1 MKPNLTLKLLSVVS
15 ASAISLSTP
24 SLYAQDSTEDAQA
37 IIATATDTADDTTKT
52 DDAGDS
58 ARDDSKPEA
67 DSEEKKELKALTTT
81 NSLRSEKLKAELAQQ
96 REEVERLK
104 LEKQLLEQQTS
115 IAELR
120 QKLKDQEAK
129 ATYERNKIEL
139 EREATLAKLKADLHS
154 QNYKSKQAEWN
165 LKRGE
170 LEAEVKTLQAKET
183 REAYIDSEPN
193 YLENP
198 LKDDGTLVIS
208 DRRIPFNGVVTS
220 RTADFI
226 TSRLHFYNNQD
237 PTKPIF
243 IVIDDSPGG
252 SVMAGYRILKAME
265 ASDAPVHV
273 VVKSFAASMAASI
286 TTLAEHSYAYPNAII
301 LHHQISSTRFG
312 RSNLTEQKEALEN
325 MQEWWKR
332 LATPIANKMG
342 ISIDELVE
350 QMYEADSQGDWV
362 EFADKAIELKWVD
375 HIVERIEETS
385 TLVNPDKLPSKVE
398 ITSRINGMKETVDER
413 GETCIILPRLN
424 PKDVY
429 FMHNPDHYYRLR

>member
-1 MKPNLTLKLLSVVS
+1 MKPNLTLKLLSVAS

-24 SLYAQDSTEDAQA
+24 SLYAQDSPDEAQTVA
-37 IIATATDTADDTTKT
+37 AATTDITKT
-52 DDAGDS
+52 NDSGDA
-58 ARDDSKPEA
+58 AHDDSKSEI
-67 DSEEKKELKALTTT
+67 DSEEKKELKSLSTT

-120 QKLKDQEAK
+120 QKLTDQEAK
-129 ATYERNKIEL
+129 ANFERTKIKL
-139 EREATLAKLKADLHS
+139 EREAALAKLKADLHS
-154 QNYKSKQAEWN
+154 QTYKSKQAEWN
-165 LKRGE
+165 LERGK
-170 LEAEVKTLQAKET
+170 LEAEVKTLEARET
-183 REAYIDSEPN
+183 REAYLDNEPN

-198 LKDDGTLVIS
+198 LKEDGTLVIS
-208 DRRIPFNGVVTS
+208 DRRIPFNGAVTS

-237 PTKPIF
+237 STKPIF

-273 VVKSFAASMAASI
+273 VVKSFAASMAACI
-286 TTLAEHSYAYPNAII
+286 TTLAEHSYAYPNAIL
-301 LHHQISSTRFG
+301 LHHQISSTSFG
-312 RSNLTEQKEALEN
+312 RSNLTEQKEALED

-342 ISIDELVE
+342 VSIDELVK
-350 QMYEADSQGDWV
+350 QMYEADSRGDWV
-362 EFADKAIELKWVD
+362 EFADEAVELKWVN

-385 TLVNPDKLPSKVE
+385 TRINPDKLPSKVE
-398 ITSRINGMKETVDER
+398 ITSHINGMKETIDDH
-413 GETCIILPRLN
+413 GQPCIVLPRLN